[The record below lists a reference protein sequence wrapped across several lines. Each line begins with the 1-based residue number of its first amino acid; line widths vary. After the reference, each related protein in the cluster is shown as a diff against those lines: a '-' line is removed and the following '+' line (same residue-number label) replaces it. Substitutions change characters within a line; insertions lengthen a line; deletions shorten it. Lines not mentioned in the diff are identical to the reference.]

1 MNVLKSETPAVLHK
15 ILEID
20 VELEWL
26 MTFENM
32 FKKEIELL
40 KQQKIEL
47 YENAIRQS
55 ANLKVPGY
63 GAKEPAGNN
72 GITTGLGGKSSNYV
86 GRSG

>member
-1 MNVLKSETPAVLHK
+1 MMLKSETTAVLHK

-55 ANLKVPGY
+55 TNAEV
-63 GAKEPAGNN
+63 
-72 GITTGLGGKSSNYV
+72 SST
-86 GRSG
+86 